1 MCCCYS
7 SWAACPSPTISGLSS
22 AQSGSSSSFLFIRCG
37 GKFASTL
44 GREGWKKKTCRG
56 YKDLVSLSRR
66 RRSSRPGIPKNGVKI
81 KGGKENKRKKDFP
94 NSPWKT
100 AGPWHN
106 TKTSVFQHC
115 RLSLV
120 VTIPY
125 IYPTYTHI
133 HENPFTVSLSL
144 SDCACVFS
152 SKNLRPPSLTMT
164 PAILRPLFF

>member
-1 MCCCYS
+1 MSITHNFWLVFRSVRFFFSFYS
-7 SWAACPSPTISGLSS
+7 LRWEICFNIGP
-22 AQSGSSSSFLFIRCG
+22 
-37 GKFASTL
+37 
-44 GREGWKKKTCRG
+44 GRLKKKKTCRG

-66 RRSSRPGIPKNGVKI
+66 RRRSSRPGIPKNGVKI
-81 KGGKENKRKKDFP
+81 KRGEENKRKKDFP